1 MHPPDHIVVLDDDY
15 GTLTLTR
22 RRLEHA
28 GFRISATSSVAEATT
43 IIGTDGLGADLIIAD
58 FALEGEDVNGLEFL
72 RGLTQD
78 GVRLPSILMT
88 GYVTEERILEAL
100 RSGVS
105 DVIRKNDGYLELLPS
120 VARRVLDTFRMH
132 KDLMVAEESRRYY
145 RLLSNGIPH
154 LVYTV
159 GIDGKLH
166 YANAP
171 WSHLTGF
178 SLEATTDLHWID
190 VLVANEDAAQTRALF
205 QSALPSREFA
215 IVHRFRNHA
224 GETRWFNT
232 RGVIVSVDAGT
243 DTWLLTSTDID
254 QQHRAA
260 QDNQTLLESE
270 RLAREAAETAT
281 RTKDEFIA
289 TVSHEL
295 RSPLNAVVGWTEV
308 LLRDPNISDKQK
320 SGLEVILRNG
330 RAQAKMI
337 DDLLDIS
344 SVLKGRLRLDV
355 QPLDLSEVIDMAVLT
370 VQPMVEAKGIE
381 LRHVTAPASPL
392 IGDPARLQQV
402 LWNLL
407 INAVKFTDKGG
418 HVAVSLERDRS
429 DYIIVVE
436 DSGRGI
442 APEFLPHVFER
453 FRQES
458 NPTSHKGGLGLGLA
472 ITRELVE
479 LHGGTIAVASDGPGR
494 GARFLVRL
502 PSAGATE
509 SKAPPNAIRAGTGDG
524 LRDVRLLVVEDEEDA
539 LAFIVAGL
547 ESQGAQV
554 TPAASVPEALSR
566 FYAVRP
572 DLVLSDLGLG
582 KEDGYSL
589 IRAIRDYERRQDIS
603 PTPAIALTAL
613 TRPED
618 RHRSI
623 AAGFNAHLAK
633 PVDMVELLRV
643 LSSFVE
649 GAVS

>member
-1 MHPPDHIVVLDDDY
+1 MQPADHVVILDDDY
-15 GTLTLTR
+15 GTLALTR

-28 GFRISATSSVAEATT
+28 GFKVSAASSVKDAKAL
-43 IIGTDGLGADLIIAD
+43 IGSDGSGADLVIAD
-58 FALEGEDVNGLEFL
+58 FALEGEEATGLDFL
-72 RGLTQD
+72 RSLTQE
-78 GVRLPSILMT
+78 GLRIPSILMT
-88 GYVTEERILEAL
+88 GYVTEERILDSL

-145 RLLSNGIPH
+145 HLISNGIPH

-159 GIDGKLH
+159 AVDGNLL

-171 WSHLTGF
+171 WTLLTGF
-178 SLEATTDLHWID
+178 ALDATTRYDWVD
-190 VLVANEDAAQTRALF
+190 VLVAEEDAAKTKEVFGA
-205 QSALPSREFA
+205 ALPSREFA
-215 IVHRFRNHA
+215 VVHRFKHHA
-224 GETRWFNT
+224 GELRWFNT
-232 RGVIVSVDAGT
+232 RGVVVSVDGGI

-254 QQHRAA
+254 PQHRAA
-260 QDNQTLLESE
+260 QEIQALLESE

-320 SGLEVILRNG
+320 SGLEVILRNAK
-330 RAQAKMI
+330 AQAKMI

-344 SVLKGRLRLDV
+344 SVLKGRMRLEAQTV
-355 QPLDLSEVIDMAVLT
+355 DLSEVIDMAVLT
-370 VQPMVEAKGIE
+370 VQPMVDSKGIE
-381 LRHVTAPASPL
+381 LRHKSAPSSPSV
-392 IGDPARLQQV
+392 GDPARLQQV

-418 HVAVSLERDRS
+418 YVEVSLVRDRN
-429 DYIIVVE
+429 DYLIVVE

-442 APEFLPHVFER
+442 AAEFLPFVFER
-453 FRQES
+453 FKQETTPS
-458 NPTSHKGGLGLGLA
+458 QHTGGLGLGLA

-479 LHGGTIAVASDGPGR
+479 LHGGTIAVESRGPGH

-502 PSAGATE
+502 PSAGGATTKE
-509 SKAPPNAIRAGTGDG
+509 PDSRENPGDA
-524 LRDVRLLVVEDEEDA
+524 LRDVRVLVVEDEIDA
-539 LAFIVAGL
+539 LDFIVAGL

-554 TPAASVPEALSR
+554 TPATSATEALTR
-566 FYAVRP
+566 FYATRP

-603 PTPAIALTAL
+603 PTPAVALTAL

-643 LSSFVE
+643 LGSFVE